1 MIIDLA
7 AIKLALSL
15 ATTAYQLG
23 KEAAPYIKLAYE
35 IQFKNKVL
43 TVEERKAMDNQEAAW
58 RVEIDAQIAED
69 DKATD

>member
-1 MIIDLA
+1 MISIE

-23 KEAAPYIKLAYE
+23 KDAAPYIKLAYE

-43 TVEERKAMDNQEAAW
+43 TPAERRAMIEQETAW
-58 RVEIDAQIAED
+58 RAEIDAKIAED
-69 DKATD
+69 DAATD

>member
-1 MIIDLA
+1 MIDMN

-23 KEAAPYIKLAYE
+23 KDAAPYIKMAYE

-43 TVEERKAMDNQEAAW
+43 TDEERRTMTAREQEWRSEIAAI
-58 RVEIDAQIAED
+58 VAAD
-69 DKATD
+69 DEATD

>member
-1 MIIDLA
+1 MIDLA

-23 KEAAPYIKLAYE
+23 KDAAPYIKLAYQ

-43 TVEERKAMDNQEAAW
+43 TTDERKGMTDQETAW
-58 RVEIDAQIAED
+58 RAEIDAKIAED
-69 DKATD
+69 DKAKD

>member
-1 MIIDLA
+1 MISVD

-23 KEAAPYIKLAYE
+23 HDAAPYIKLAYE

-43 TVEERKAMDNQEAAW
+43 TSEEHKAMLNQEAAW
-58 RVEIDAQIAED
+58 RAEIDVRIDED
-69 DKATD
+69 DTAID

>member
-1 MIIDLA
+1 MIIDLT

-23 KEAAPYIKLAYE
+23 KDAAPYIKLAYE

-43 TVEERKAMDNQEAAW
+43 TVDEHKAMTDQEASW
-58 RVEIDAQIAED
+58 RAEIDAVIAD
-69 DKATD
+69 DDAATD

>member
-1 MIIDLA
+1 MIDLA

-23 KEAAPYIKLAYE
+23 KDAAPYIKLAYE

-43 TVEERKAMDNQEAAW
+43 TSEEHKAILNQEAAW
-58 RVEIDAQIAED
+58 RAEIDAKIAED
-69 DKATD
+69 DAASD

>member
-1 MIIDLA
+1 MISLD

-23 KEAAPYIKLAYE
+23 HDAAPYIKLAYE

-43 TVEERKAMDNQEAAW
+43 TSEEHKSMLEQEATW
-58 RVEIDAQIAED
+58 RAEIDAKIAED
-69 DKATD
+69 DAATD